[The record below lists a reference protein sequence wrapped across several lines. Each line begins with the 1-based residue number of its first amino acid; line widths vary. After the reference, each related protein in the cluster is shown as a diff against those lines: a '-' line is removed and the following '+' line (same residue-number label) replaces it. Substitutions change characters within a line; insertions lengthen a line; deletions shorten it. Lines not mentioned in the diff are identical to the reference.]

1 MYRGGGRGGGR
12 ESGRGGGRGGDYGS
26 RGGGGR
32 RGGGDGGYAP
42 RGRGPRDGG
51 SYASS
56 GRGSY
61 APSGYTPSEA
71 SSLAEEIHRGLF
83 LTEQPEAGTGSRSDV
98 AVADSS
104 DSQAETVP
112 KASLPPASSK
122 ALVHAPRPGAGTVGK
137 KCLVRANHFLVQ
149 VAENNLYHYD
159 VSYS

>member
-12 ESGRGGGRGGDYGS
+12 ESGGGGGRGDYGG

-32 RGGGDGGYAP
+32 RGGRDVGYAP
-42 RGRGPRDGG
+42 RGRGQRGG
-51 SYASS
+51 C
-56 GRGSY
+56 SY
-61 APSGYTPSEA
+61 APSSYTPSEA
-71 SSLAEEIHRGLF
+71 SSLAEDIHRGLF
-83 LTEQPEAGTGSRSDV
+83 LTEQPEVGSGYGSDL

-104 DSQAETVP
+104 GSQAETLP

-137 KCLVRANHFLVQ
+137 KCIVRANHFLVQ

-159 VSYS
+159 VSFP